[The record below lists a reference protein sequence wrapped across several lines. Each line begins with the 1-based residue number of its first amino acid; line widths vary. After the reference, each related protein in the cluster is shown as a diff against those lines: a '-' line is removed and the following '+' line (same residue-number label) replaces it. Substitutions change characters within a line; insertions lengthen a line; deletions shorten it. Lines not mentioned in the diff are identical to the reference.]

1 MRAQGLAAAGRD
13 SAQRILDFGCGHG
26 RVMRAL
32 RAAFPDAELTAC
44 DLDEDGVRF
53 CAERFAALG
62 VVSRPEIP
70 LISLPRGY
78 DAIWC
83 GSVLTHLAAPRWKQL
98 LDRFAEWLA
107 PGGVLVFTTHGQ
119 LTVDTLR
126 ARHWSYGLADAEIDA
141 VLAKYDHAGFG
152 YIMYP
157 GQANY
162 GFSSAHPCM
171 GAGIPR
177 NVRHPGP
184 ADVRGQGMDGPP
196 GRLRCERVPHHMSS
210 ASPTPAAAAG
220 QLALGDLVVNR
231 IGLGARFIQDAAHSA
246 PLLQRALELGVNRST
261 PPTCTGT
268 ASPHLRRPC
277 IRIPR
282 ASWLQRRG
290 PDPG

>member
-1 MRAQGLAAAGRD
+1 VIEEISPHDGMWEGDREEYFEIAASGLECVRKGLRAARRD

-32 RAAFPDAELTAC
+32 RDDFPDAELTAC

-83 GSVLTHLAAPRWKQL
+83 GSVLTHLAAPQWKQL

-107 PGGVLVFTTHGQ
+107 PGGVLVFTTHGRS
-119 LTVDTLR
+119 TVATLR

-152 YIMYP
+152 YIAYP

-162 GFSSAHPCM
+162 GFSLC
-171 GAGIPR
+171 
-177 NVRHPGP
+177 
-184 ADVRGQGMDGPP
+184 
-196 GRLRCERVPHHMSS
+196 
-210 ASPTPAAAAG
+210 TPAWVQG
-220 QLALGDLVVNR
+220 FLETFD
-231 IGLGARFIQDAAHSA
+231 
-246 PLLQRALELGVNRST
+246 ALELLTFEDKGW
-261 PPTCTGT
+261 TGHQDVFAVKGCRT
-268 ASPHLRRPC
+268 T
-277 IRIPR
+277 
-282 ASWLQRRG
+282 
-290 PDPG
+290 